1 MPKECLTDLYQRLEV
16 QGANLDH
23 LRAVT
28 DHMTRQSNAEAARLA
43 RLYFGKEE
51 GEAIGAVDFCDRIED
66 MTEHAWGLTGAISNL
81 TDGEESRFNRGV
93 RRLAVDLAEDLERLS
108 EAFTA
113 EFAAA
118 RAARV
123 SNPALSLAFVRCD
136 AARQA
141 INRHKGPDDLPVGL
155 VDAEGDALMALA
167 LCPCKAEDVPS
178 KLRYLLQAH
187 KRDHGDMWPGAGSPW
202 IMAALDFHFG
212 SGWTDRANAA
222 AWREDIGTEALD
234 DAETAELLKDPA
246 IAEALDKIGGQ

>member
-1 MPKECLTDLYQRLEV
+1 MGKRAGSTEACGVSRLTSLKTSSAFRKPSPRSSPR
-16 QGANLDH
+16 
-23 LRAVT
+23 RA
-28 DHMTRQSNAEAARLA
+28 
-43 RLYFGKEE
+43 
-51 GEAIGAVDFCDRIED
+51 
-66 MTEHAWGLTGAISNL
+66 
-81 TDGEESRFNRGV
+81 
-93 RRLAVDLAEDLERLS
+93 RRE
-108 EAFTA
+108 
-113 EFAAA
+113 
-118 RAARV
+118 V